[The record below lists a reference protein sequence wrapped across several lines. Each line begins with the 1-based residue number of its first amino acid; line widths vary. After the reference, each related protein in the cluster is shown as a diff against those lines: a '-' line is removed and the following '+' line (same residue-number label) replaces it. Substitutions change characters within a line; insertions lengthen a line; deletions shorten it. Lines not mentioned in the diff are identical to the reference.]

1 VESRVDL
8 RDCLDEPS
16 RAHLPCAMLDGVAL
30 ERVGSL
36 TQETV
41 AEPQAIS
48 SENLRRYLS
57 SDEDTHWIST
67 AAARAEG
74 SERRTGKFHPALRGV
89 RCEFPSSKSSEHPV
103 VASSGRAAPGVEIR
117 TLSNRPRPSFRR
129 HPAKDGVFPKA
140 RMFGSAPRS

>member
-1 VESRVDL
+1 MWRAVSICVTTSMNPHEPIFPAR
-8 RDCLDEPS
+8 CLT
-16 RAHLPCAMLDGVAL
+16 GFAL
-30 ERVGSL
+30 EHVGSL

-74 SERRTGKFHPALRGV
+74 SERRTGKFHPAFARCSMRVPLLEILRTSCCRQFGACGSWSGDSHAV
-89 RCEFPSSKSSEHPV
+89 QPAETPVPTTPREGWRLSEGQDV
-103 VASSGRAAPGVEIR
+103 WIR
-117 TLSNRPRPSFRR
+117 S
-129 HPAKDGVFPKA
+129 
-140 RMFGSAPRS
+140 